1 MIAFGA
7 CIGSD
12 ERFARF
18 AESGILRAAGPDPV
32 VLKRWEQ
39 KSMFTAYNSIL
50 DEARE
55 LPDLE
60 ALVLL
65 HDDTEL
71 QDDGL
76 EAKLRELFSDPS
88 IGLAGAIGASHVNSL
103 MWWEGELHGR
113 ASWNGNPG
121 GRPRLSDYGAETVDV
136 DCVDGFLMVLS
147 PWVVEHVRFDD
158 RTFSGF
164 DGYGVDFGFSVR
176 RSGKRV
182 VVSDFPLHHHDRPDD
197 RRGRRR
203 GRQKANV
210 RWRAKWGF
218 DSKRM
223 VPIRLFLLPI
233 RLFWMAVRSKV
244 ASARTMLR
252 SKLTRTGDG

>member
-1 MIAFGA
+1 MIAYGT

-18 AESGILRAAGPDPV
+18 AEPGILRAAGPDPV

-39 KSMFTAYNSIL
+39 KSLFAGYNSIL

-71 QDDGL
+71 QDAGF
-76 EAKLRELFSDPS
+76 ETKVRELFSDPS
-88 IGLAGAIGASHVNSL
+88 IGLAGAIGASHVTSL
-103 MWWEGELHGR
+103 AWWKGERHGR
-113 ASWNGNPG
+113 ASWNGPPG
-121 GRPRLSDYGAETVDV
+121 EGPRVDDFGAETVDV
-136 DCVDGFLMVLS
+136 DCVDGFLLVLS
-147 PWVVEHVRFDD
+147 PWVVGNLRFDD
-158 RTFSGF
+158 RTFHGF
-164 DGYGVDFGFSVR
+164 NGYGVDLGFSVR

-182 VVSDFPLHHHDRPDD
+182 VVSDFPLHHHDRPRNPLDL
-197 RRGRRR
+197 RR
-203 GRQKANV
+203 ANV

-218 DSKRM
+218 DSKLM
-223 VPIRLFLLPI
+223 VPARLAWI
-233 RLFWMAVRSKV
+233 MVQSKL
-244 ASARTMLR
+244 ASARMRLR
-252 SKLTRTGDG
+252 SKLSRTSRA